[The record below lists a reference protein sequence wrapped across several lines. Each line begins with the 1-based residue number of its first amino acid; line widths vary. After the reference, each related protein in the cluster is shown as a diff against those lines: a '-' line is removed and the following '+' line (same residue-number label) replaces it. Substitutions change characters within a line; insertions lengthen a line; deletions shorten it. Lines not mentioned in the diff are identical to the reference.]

1 MAKAERTTV
10 KYPLWRK
17 KVDSSLFQHK
27 GTTIPNWACQ
37 TWGIDTSFSSCI
49 SKKYRKS
56 KVTIHFYGKKYQGN
70 VTCAKQKRFNPAY
83 RLWFDDDLLHILK
96 DTFLMS
102 FMRDIE
108 KRLRDNSPIYKDSSL
123 DIEDEIPFWEFLDIE
138 YDKRSM
144 IFYFTAHYKQK
155 PSFPELFKR
164 LIGSPMIHKIDAE
177 LEDKDAF
184 RIYMQDWKRREE
196 LDSELGAENVLYT
209 LIDTKN
215 KLIYIGEATK
225 LVKRLN
231 QKHNSIPNWEYYRYD
246 VLPSTIT
253 KYQRL
258 WFERML
264 IRNFCSVFVSNVKLD
279 RFDISKYKLTNEKID
294 I

>member
-1 MAKAERTTV
+1 MTKVERTTV

-49 SKKYRKS
+49 SKKDRKS
-56 KVTIHFYGKKYQGN
+56 KVTIYFSGKKYQGN
-70 VTCAKQKRFNPAY
+70 ITCAKQKRANPAY
-83 RLWFDDDLLHILK
+83 RLWFDDDLLHKLK

-108 KRLRDNSPIYKDSSL
+108 KRLREKDPTYTDTSR

-138 YDKRSM
+138 YDRQSM
-144 IFYFTAHYKQK
+144 IFYFTAHYTQK

-164 LIGSPMIHKIDAE
+164 LIGSPMIRKIDAE
-177 LEDKDAF
+177 LEDKDTF
-184 RIYMQDWKRREE
+184 RIYMQGWKRREE
-196 LDSELGAENVLYT
+196 LDSEIEAENVLYT

-215 KLIYIGEATK
+215 KHIYVGEANK

-231 QKHNSIPNWEYYRYD
+231 QKHNSIPNWDYYRYD

-253 KYQRL
+253 KDQRVWL
-258 WFERML
+258 ERML
-264 IRNFCSVFVSNVKLD
+264 IRNLGSLFVSNANLD
-279 RFDISKYKLTNEKID
+279 RFNISKYKLTNEKID
-294 I
+294 T